1 MKLLLAIAIACA
13 ALWTGFV
20 IFANMMKGA
29 GTEGFIGGNTL
40 VVAWLLVG
48 VIGAAMAWG

>member
-13 ALWTGFV
+13 VLWTAFV
-20 IFANMMKGA
+20 LFANMMKPS
-29 GTEGFIGGNTL
+29 GTEGFVGGNTL

-48 VIGAAMAWG
+48 IVSAAMAWG